1 MSRRVLMVDDD
12 ERVLSSYQRS
22 LRLQFDLEVA
32 LGGTEALRKIQEDG
46 PFAVVVA
53 DMQMPGMNGI
63 QLLEHIQNLAPQTVR
78 MMLTGN
84 ADQRTA
90 AEAVNKG
97 QIFRFLSKPCQ
108 VPDISRALEVGI
120 EQYHLVTAE
129 RELLDKT
136 LWGAVQLL
144 TDLLSMTDPKGFGQI
159 EGLLDYSLTV
169 AKMLEVDNLW
179 AIKMA
184 TMLGQIGRL
193 TLPHDLLDGSKG
205 GADLTAHE
213 REMIEAL
220 PEISARLLA
229 HIPRIDEV
237 VRIVKYQNH
246 PYLGHSPVDQPEISE
261 SVPLGAHILGCV
273 RKFLELESQMDS
285 PISAV
290 EALKADRRWD
300 PKVVQAISTL
310 IGPAPPPPP
319 KPQATRLEHLRPGM
333 ELAADVVTLSG
344 LTLCSKGSRLSHSH
358 LQKIE
363 NFSRL
368 FGVKSP
374 IYIVVES

>member
-22 LRLQFDLEVA
+22 LRMQFDLDVA
-32 LGGTEALRKIQEDG
+32 LGGIEALRKIQEDG
-46 PFAVVVA
+46 PFAVIVA

-63 QLLEHIQNLAPQTVR
+63 QLLEHVRDLAPQTVR

-84 ADQRTA
+84 ADQHTA

-108 VPDISRALEVGI
+108 VPDISRALDAGI
-120 EQYHLVTAE
+120 EQYRLVTAE
-129 RELLDKT
+129 RDLLDKT

-144 TDLLSMTDPKGFGQI
+144 TELLSMADPKGFGQI
-159 EGLLDYSLTV
+159 EGLLDYCLTV
-169 AKMLEVDNLW
+169 AKMMGVGDLW
-179 AIKMA
+179 AVKMA

-193 TLPHDLLDGSKG
+193 TLPRGLLDGSKA
-205 GADLTAHE
+205 GARLTPHE
-213 REMIEAL
+213 RELLDAL

-229 HIPRIDEV
+229 HIPRIEEV
-237 VRIVKYQNH
+237 IEIVKYQNH
-246 PYLGHSPVDQPEISE
+246 PYHGQPPAGGAELPE
-261 SVPLGAHILGCV
+261 SIPLGAHILGCV
-273 RKFLELESQMDS
+273 RKFLELESQLGS
-285 PISAV
+285 PSSAI
-290 EALKADRRWD
+290 EALQADRSCH
-300 PKVVQAISTL
+300 PGVVQAISNL
-310 IGPAPPPPP
+310 VGPAGPPPP
-319 KPQATRLEHLRPGM
+319 KPQPIRLESLRPGM

-363 NFSRL
+363 NFARV

-374 IYIVVES
+374 IYIVVNS